1 MQKDTHPIFD
11 SLAILGWREWIS
23 FPTLNAAKLVAKVD
37 TGAKS
42 SALHVESF
50 EKYNH
55 SSGQV
60 YVRFVLPQSM
70 YDQDNY
76 RLITER
82 TFDLPLKDQ
91 RIIKNSG
98 GQKQQ
103 RCVIDLLIAIGS
115 FYYEIEVS
123 LTCRKAMKYPMLL
136 GRTAITKRFLVDVD
150 RSFQLGQPM

>member
-1 MQKDTHPIFD
+1 MQKETQPIVD
-11 SLAILGWREWIS
+11 RLAILGWREWIG
-23 FPTLNAAKLVAKVD
+23 FPTLNAAKLIAKVD

-50 EKYNH
+50 EKYRH
-55 SSGQV
+55 PSGQV

-70 YDQDNY
+70 YDQDND
-76 RLITER
+76 RLLAER
-82 TFDLPLKDQ
+82 TFDVPLKDQ

-103 RCVIDLLIAIGS
+103 RCVIELPIAIGS
-115 FYYEIEVS
+115 FCFEIEVS